1 MTGIFIKKG
10 YLDKEIHVEG
20 RLCEETKGEDG
31 HVQTKKR
38 SLKEILPSQPSEGIN
53 PANTLILDFQPTEL
67 WDNKFLLFNPP
78 SLWYFVTVALE

>member
-38 SLKEILPSQPSEGIN
+38 SLKEIDHWPFGARLPSCHHMKVDER
-53 PANTLILDFQPTEL
+53 
-67 WDNKFLLFNPP
+67 
-78 SLWYFVTVALE
+78 